1 MNNADVLLAGEY
13 FCDLV
18 FAGLDG
24 APRLGAEHMA
34 EGLAIMPG
42 GTYNMALA
50 LVRLELRTI
59 WANSFGTDLFSRYV
73 RDMAAADGIPTT
85 GFDMR
90 DEPVQRVSVAY
101 SAQGDRGFISYSSP
115 AVEPPTDNIFSLA
128 SVNWLLQTFRFEP
141 GWLDFVRKAKAR
153 GMTIVLDCR
162 GGDFTLETEGVTT
175 LIGLADYFSPNAE
188 EALRLTGAPDLG
200 SAARALQAITP
211 NVIVKAGEQGA
222 VVAAPGE
229 NWTHSAPRVAVV
241 DTVGAGDAFNAGLL
255 LGLVRGE
262 GLKRAVE
269 LAVQCGSIS
278 VQAVGGRA
286 SPSLAALKTFL
297 E

>member
-1 MNNADVLLAGEY
+1 MSNADVLLAGEY

-115 AVEPPTDNIFSLA
+115 AIEPPADNIFSLA
-128 SVNWLLQTFRFEP
+128 SVNWFASDISFRARLARLCPQGKGQGNDDCARLP
-141 GWLDFVRKAKAR
+141 GR
-153 GMTIVLDCR
+153 
-162 GGDFTLETEGVTT
+162 
-175 LIGLADYFSPNAE
+175 
-188 EALRLTGAPDLG
+188 
-200 SAARALQAITP
+200 
-211 NVIVKAGEQGA
+211 
-222 VVAAPGE
+222 
-229 NWTHSAPRVAVV
+229 
-241 DTVGAGDAFNAGLL
+241 
-255 LGLVRGE
+255 
-262 GLKRAVE
+262 
-269 LAVQCGSIS
+269 
-278 VQAVGGRA
+278 
-286 SPSLAALKTFL
+286 
-297 E
+297 